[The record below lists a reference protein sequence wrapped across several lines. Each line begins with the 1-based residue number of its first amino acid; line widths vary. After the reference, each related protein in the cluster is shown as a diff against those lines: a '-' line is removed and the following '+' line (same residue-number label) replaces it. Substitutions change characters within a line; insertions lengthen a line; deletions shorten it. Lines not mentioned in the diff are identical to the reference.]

1 MRQVLDG
8 LERSGPLQGVPQS
21 AIAADNFLES
31 MMTVPAIERHVLDT
45 PGDVVARPHANCYW
59 VIPGRLLAG
68 EHPGA
73 TVAAVGIARVDA
85 LLDSGVRHL
94 IDLTAEH
101 EGPAPYVPMLFERA
115 AARGVRV
122 FHDRF
127 TIADFDVPSATLMR
141 TTLDVI
147 YSSLAAGETLYLHC
161 WGGVGRTGTVV
172 GCLLRELGYPAGEA
186 LDLIGRKWLSM
197 EKRNRH
203 PHSPET
209 PAQREYVAHW
219 QN

>member
-1 MRQVLDG
+1 LNRRDG
-8 LERSGPLQGVPQS
+8 AVARPVF
-21 AIAADNFLES
+21 A
-31 MMTVPAIERHVLDT
+31 RHVLDA
-45 PGDVVARPHANCYW
+45 PGDVLARPHANCYW

-73 TVAAVGIARVDA
+73 IFASAGVARVDA

-101 EGPAPYVPMLFERA
+101 EGPAPYVPILRERA

-122 FHDRF
+122 LHDRF
-127 TIADFDVPSATLMR
+127 AIPDFDVPPVTLMR

-172 GCLLRELGYPAGEA
+172 GCLLREQGFGAADA
-186 LDLIGRKWLSM
+186 LAVIDHKWQAM
-197 EKRNRH
+197 EKRARH

-209 PAQREYVAHW
+209 RGQIAFIGAW
-219 QN
+219 AGD

>member
-1 MRQVLDG
+1 LSRRDGAVARPVFEPQVLD
-8 LERSGPLQGVPQS
+8 
-21 AIAADNFLES
+21 A
-31 MMTVPAIERHVLDT
+31 

-73 TVAAVGIARVDA
+73 IAAAAGIARVDA

-101 EGPAPYVPMLFERA
+101 EGPAPYVPILFERA

-122 FHDRF
+122 LHDRF
-127 TIADFDVPSATLMR
+127 AIPDFDVPSATLMR

-147 YSSLAAGETLYLHC
+147 YRSLAAGETLYVHC

-172 GCLLRELGYPAGEA
+172 GCLLREQGFAAADA
-186 LDLIGRKWLSM
+186 LDLIGRKWQSM
-197 EKRNRH
+197 EKRTRH

-209 PAQREYVAHW
+209 RGQIAFIGAW
-219 QN
+219 TGA